1 MDPNLSTIFPQK
13 CRIFCYWTCLWH
25 HPSTAR
31 HWKCLTK
38 IRGKH
43 WSQSS
48 KTSSQLIK
56 HSWKHG
62 GKPSQSNDTKK
73 SRYLKEA
80 TMIFRPFFSN
90 QKCISLRLHGM
101 SWGVKTTCFKAP
113 GVSIGGSGVSI
124 GGVRSLRDP
133 SSLAQFR
140 LINVAIDASDLH
152 FASISWHIKP
162 AQLSALF
169 ESIKDLQ
176 TLFALNFWHQK
187 QNVSLHVLWKN
198 RHLKNKNKQNLT

>member
-1 MDPNLSTIFPQK
+1 MGENHHNPNISDKKNHDT
-13 CRIFCYWTCLWH
+13 WTR
-25 HPSTAR
+25 S
-31 HWKCLTK
+31 
-38 IRGKH
+38 
-43 WSQSS
+43 
-48 KTSSQLIK
+48 
-56 HSWKHG
+56 
-62 GKPSQSNDTKK
+62 
-73 SRYLKEA
+73 LKEA
-80 TMIFRPFFSN
+80 TIIFHHFFPTRNVYRKNVPTS
-90 QKCISLRLHGM
+90 KFTLPI
-101 SWGVKTTCFKAP
+101 
-113 GVSIGGSGVSI
+113 
-124 GGVRSLRDP
+124 
-133 SSLAQFR
+133 R